1 MSYKTILVHIDE
13 SRHLRARV
21 EIAAKLATEENA
33 LLIGT
38 AVTGISQFIRD
49 TRTPNPSD
57 PMVAPY
63 LDALRQ
69 RAERALDSFE
79 SIAQGVGAPLI
90 ERRLVDDDAAGGMS
104 LQARYCDLV
113 VLGQYDPYEPLPA
126 LLAGFQEYVIMSS
139 GTPALIIPYA
149 GNFNQVGERV
159 LIAWNASAEAMRAVR
174 SALPLLRRA
183 KIVEVVIFNPASRPD
198 LYGEEPG
205 ADIAR
210 FLAHHN
216 VKVDVM
222 KEELGG
228 ESFVGNA
235 LLSLTANLGSDM
247 LVMGCYGHSRF
258 REILLGG
265 ATRAMMESMTVPVFM
280 AH

>member
-1 MSYKTILVHIDE
+1 MSYKTILVHVDE
-13 SRHLRARV
+13 SRHLKSRV
-21 EIAAKLATEENA
+21 EIAAKLAIEEDA
-33 LLIGT
+33 LLVGT
-38 AVTGISQFIRD
+38 AVTGISRFIRD
-49 TRTPNPSD
+49 TLTINPSD
-57 PMVAPY
+57 PMIAPY
-63 LDALRQ
+63 LEALRQ

-79 SIAQGVGAPLI
+79 STTQRIGVPQI
-90 ERRLVDDDAAGGMS
+90 ERRLIDDDAAGGIS

-113 VLGQYDPYEPLPA
+113 VLGQHDPYDPSPA
-126 LLAGFQEYVIMSS
+126 LIAGFQEYVIMSS

-149 GNFNQVGERV
+149 GNFKQVGERV
-159 LIAWNASAEAMRAVR
+159 LIAWNASAEAMRTVR

-205 ADIAR
+205 TDIAR
-210 FLAHHN
+210 FLACHK
-216 VKVDVM
+216 VKVEVM
-222 KEELGG
+222 KEEIGG

-265 ATRAMMESMTVPVFM
+265 ATRAMMESMTVPIFM

>member
-1 MSYKTILVHIDE
+1 MSYKTILVHVDE
-13 SRHLRARV
+13 SRHLKSRV
-21 EIAAKLATEENA
+21 EIAAKLAIEEDA
-33 LLIGT
+33 FLIGT
-38 AVTGISQFIRD
+38 AVTGISRFIRD
-49 TRTPNPSD
+49 TRTNNPSD

-63 LDALRQ
+63 LEALRQ

-79 SIAQGVGAPLI
+79 STAQGIGAPLI
-90 ERRLVDDDAAGGMS
+90 ERRLIDDDAAGGIS

-113 VLGQYDPYEPLPA
+113 VLGQYDPYDLSPA
-126 LLAGFQEYVIMSS
+126 PLAGFQEYVIMSS
-139 GTPALIIPYA
+139 GTPALVIPYA
-149 GNFNQVGERV
+149 GNFDQIGERV
-159 LIAWNASAEAMRAVR
+159 LISWNASAEAMRAVR

-210 FLAHHN
+210 FLACHK
-216 VKVDVM
+216 VKVEVM
-222 KEELGG
+222 KEEIGG

-265 ATRAMMESMTVPVFM
+265 ATRAVMESMTVPVFM